1 MSSYT
6 ILPFTIPY
14 TREAQDALNMQS
26 AFLAQTNSF
35 SVPQNFAGI
44 VNSGS
49 GAMVSLAVSGNAS
62 IIGSLNAG
70 ATTVSSLSITG
81 VGSDAAAFT
90 ANSLAVTN
98 LATFNGGY
106 VNNGAGSVAT
116 TLSVGGLLSAN
127 GGLNVSAGAVSVV
140 PASSFTG
147 LISSVNQSLSG
158 ALAVAGVSNLG
169 VVNSTAYNASGL
181 VSANAGLSVLGA
193 VSLPASSFSGPI
205 TGTSAVFSGSIQ
217 CASEIDTGALTCA
230 NVTASGLVSANAGL
244 SVVGVSNF
252 GGAINGTSAVFS
264 GSLQCASE
272 IDTGALTCSTVA
284 ASGLVSANA
293 GLTVVGTTTLSLLV
307 LPSTQQGLS
316 IVSGVLAVPG
326 NWVSCATYYLPMT
339 SNITSAGFS
348 GMIVNASLDIYLVGD
363 NVNRTVSKVLATGIK
378 TNLSGNTTIA
388 ANSVWLIR
396 CKCVSASLVLMDW
409 TNFT

>member
-1 MSSYT
+1 MSFT
-6 ILPFTIPY
+6 ILPFTTPY

-26 AFLAQTNSF
+26 AFLAQTNTF
-35 SVPQNFAGI
+35 SVPQNFSGI

-62 IIGSLNAG
+62 IVGSLNAG
-70 ATTVSSLSITG
+70 ATTVSSLVISG
-81 VGSDAAAFT
+81 AGADSAAFT

-106 VNNGAGSVAT
+106 VNNGAGSIST

-127 GGLNVSAGAVSVV
+127 GGLNCSAGAVSIV

-147 LISSVNQSLSG
+147 PISAVSQSLSG
-158 ALAVAGVSNLG
+158 ALTVVGVSTLG
-169 VVNSTAYNASGL
+169 VVNSGAYNASGL
-181 VSANAGLSVLGA
+181 VSANAGLSVQGA
-193 VSLPASSFSGPI
+193 VSMPASSFSGPI
-205 TGTSAVFSGSIQ
+205 TGTSAVFSGAIQ
-217 CASEIDTGALTCA
+217 CASEIDTGSLTCA
-230 NVTASGLVSANAGL
+230 TLSASGLVSANAGL
-244 SVVGVSNF
+244 SVVGLSNF

-264 GSLQCASE
+264 GAIQCASE
-272 IDTGALTCSTVA
+272 IDTGALTCVA
-284 ASGLVSANA
+284 VSASGLVSANA
-293 GLTVVGTTTLSLLV
+293 GLTVVGTTTLALLV
-307 LPSTQQGLS
+307 LPVTQQGLS
-316 IVSGVLAVPG
+316 VVSGVLSVPG
-326 NWVSCATYYLPMT
+326 NWVSCATYYLPLT

-363 NVNRTVSKVLATGIK
+363 NVARTVSKVLSTNIK

-388 ANSVWLIR
+388 ANSIWLIR
-396 CKCVSASLVLMDW
+396 CKCVSASLVVMDW